1 MTKTAELQ
9 STLAHM
15 PVQGFWDALHRH
27 AAAALA
33 TLSPEQFAALQG
45 DVRQG
50 LAAGEVWAHH
60 AALVLQSAEVGQG
73 LTVAPVGAVH

>member
-1 MTKTAELQ
+1 MNKPAELQ
-9 STLAHM
+9 MTLAHM
-15 PVQGFWDALHRH
+15 PARGFWDTLHRH
-27 AAAALA
+27 AAAALS

-60 AALVLQSAEVGQG
+60 VALVLQSAEVGQG
-73 LTVAPVGAVH
+73 LTVAPASAVH